1 MRQLRQGLWAME
13 SSSSWGCNTFLIAD
27 DGRLLLV
34 DPGPSFQLNRLAR
47 ELRAAGRS
55 PYQVTDILLTH
66 YDPDHARSAAEWR
79 RRTRATVWLGSA
91 DIEILRTRKVPG
103 PRLRRFMMSLLRLPQ
118 LPDGIVELRGEVTVA
133 PGLTAL
139 PTPGHTP
146 GHYAFRWQ
154 DAALIGD
161 AALSGPDGQLIP
173 FAMKLMVTD
182 LPQSEATRKMLSGL
196 PVNLFCPGHSP
207 AVERHGH

>member
-34 DPGPSFQLNRLAR
+34 DPGPSFQLNRLAG

-55 PYQVTDILLTH
+55 PYQVTDVLLTH

-91 DIEILRTRKVPG
+91 DV
-103 PRLRRFMMSLLRLPQ
+103 
-118 LPDGIVELRGEVTVA
+118 
-133 PGLTAL
+133 
-139 PTPGHTP
+139 
-146 GHYAFRWQ
+146 
-154 DAALIGD
+154 
-161 AALSGPDGQLIP
+161 
-173 FAMKLMVTD
+173 
-182 LPQSEATRKMLSGL
+182 
-196 PVNLFCPGHSP
+196 
-207 AVERHGH
+207 